1 MATWPASLPGGSSAS
16 VRKCYGEWWVGVV
29 YLFALERYSGA
40 RAGLC
45 LECGFSSVGRAC
57 ISGFLSPPFFDLVRQ
72 RFGLR
77 SHLPTLVR
85 VWGLCGVV
93 AWAPFLHAS
102 RRVLGSCSADR
113 RFGFGPL
120 RFVFPGFRL
129 VFGRLASGLL
139 ELSAE
144 GNASF
149 RWFRDR
155 RFCGLLLCR
164 RWCHGGSPQQM
175 SCKHPGDCGSMG
187 LGALRCFASRR
198 SPVVGLRGD

>member
-77 SHLPTLVR
+77 SHLPTLMR

-93 AWAPFLHAS
+93 AWAPLSCMPLVEFSGA
-102 RRVLGSCSADR
+102 VLPTGDS
-113 RFGFGPL
+113 
-120 RFVFPGFRL
+120 
-129 VFGRLASGLL
+129 ASGL
-139 ELSAE
+139 
-144 GNASF
+144 
-149 RWFRDR
+149 
-155 RFCGLLLCR
+155 
-164 RWCHGGSPQQM
+164 
-175 SCKHPGDCGSMG
+175 
-187 LGALRCFASRR
+187 FASCFQDFG
-198 SPVVGLRGD
+198 SSSAGLRQACLS